1 MDSVRYLSRV
11 NTILNNS
18 RHLLAM
24 FRIILS
30 LNLLVSFNLLS
41 QDIFDSR
48 DSFDYVFRGRWDNYV
63 VIKNGLFGVIDTNF
77 NVIIKPEYDFI
88 SNSWRSGFRV
98 KKNNKWGI
106 LDANGKSIIPIMYEE
121 VGPSGRNTFCAK
133 QNGKWGLLDSLNHWL
148 IPAEMDSKI
157 YMFQEGIVKKNGKY
171 GVISRKGEVVIPIIY
186 SKAINY
192 EDPLTYRFKNGI
204 FSKPLN
210 YILKEEQD
218 STVHKR
224 FQSIERKK
232 KFRMYKENNLYGLK
246 DINYNIIVKPE
257 YNTFLGFSEGL
268 ALVINDSFNGYID
281 TNGKKVIRLGKHY
294 YGGSFQNGSASFGV
308 TRCINNNFIFKT
320 GRIDRFGK
328 IVIPPKYNRV
338 SRFPNGRYLAFQD
351 SSILILD
358 SNGKFIKEFRNEP
371 PLIHQKM
378 MKKLETVLPYKE
390 DEFTFFHNDK
400 MGFINNQG
408 EEITGMKYDLV
419 YRFDSKNDL
428 LIVKKDNDYGLINT
442 NGKLILPIE
451 YDNINHQ
458 RWQSTDLILK
468 RGRKFGLFN
477 VNDYSIIPCKY
488 DKLRWEAEGLMA
500 VAKNEKWGFINNK
513 GEVIIPLE
521 YDSVTNFRENEST
534 VLNGDKKYK
543 INRLNQII
551 P

>member
-1 MDSVRYLSRV
+1 
-11 NTILNNS
+11 
-18 RHLLAM
+18 M
-24 FRIILS
+24 FRILLS
-30 LNLLVSFNLLS
+30 LNLLLSFNLLS
-41 QDIFDSR
+41 QGVFDSR
-48 DSFDYVFRGRWDNYV
+48 DSFDHVFRGRWDNYV

-77 NVIIKPEYDFI
+77 NVIIKPIYDFI

-106 LDANGKSIIPIMYEE
+106 LDANGKAITPIMYEE

-171 GVISRKGEVVIPIIY
+171 GVMSRNGEVVIPIIY

-210 YILKEEQD
+210 YKLKEEKD
-218 STVHKR
+218 STVYKR
-224 FQSIERKK
+224 LQSIESEK
-232 KFRMYKENNLYGLK
+232 KFRIYKENNLYGLK
-246 DINYNIIVKPE
+246 DINNKLIVKPQ
-257 YNTFLGFSEGL
+257 YKTLLYFSEGL
-268 ALVINDSFNGYID
+268 AFATSDSFQGYID
-281 TNGKKVIRLGKHY
+281 TNGKQVIRLGKQY
-294 YGGSFQNGSASFGV
+294 YGRGFQNGSANIYSATNGHS
-308 TRCINNNFIFKT
+308 NFRSKI
-320 GRIDRFGK
+320 GSIDRKGS
-328 IVIPPKYNRV
+328 IIISPKYDWL
-338 SRFPNGRYLAFQD
+338 SKYPNGRYRAHQD

-358 SNGKFIKEFRNEP
+358 SNGQFIQEFRKETP
-371 PLIHQKM
+371 IIHQKM
-378 MKKLETVLPYKE
+378 MRKLEVDLPYKE
-390 DEFTFFHNDK
+390 DEFTFFYNDK
-400 MGFINNQG
+400 MCFINNQG

-419 YRFDSKNDL
+419 YRYDSKNDL
-428 LIVKKDNDYGLINT
+428 LIVKKDSLYGLINT
-442 NGKLILPIE
+442 NGKSILPIE
-451 YDNINHQ
+451 YESIKNRQ
-458 RWQSTDLILK
+458 WQSVDLILK
-468 RGRKFGLFN
+468 RYGKFGLFN